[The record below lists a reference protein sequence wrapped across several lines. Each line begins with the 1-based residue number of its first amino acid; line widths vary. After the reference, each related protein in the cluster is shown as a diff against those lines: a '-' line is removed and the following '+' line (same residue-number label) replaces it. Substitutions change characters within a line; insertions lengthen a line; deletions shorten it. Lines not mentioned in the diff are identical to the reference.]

1 MRQCVLGE
9 SRPEERAQLA
19 NCWTRCCGVRAGP
32 AACRARAS
40 GGEEAGGRRGQPR
53 AAHVRRRDG
62 GGAAAVVE
70 ERVELDPDG
79 VDGGLHVPR
88 GGVALGDV
96 LEVEEEGR
104 HDAQPVRH
112 GEEGRG
118 QPDHQ
123 VGDGGEG
130 ERRVGAYRGRGQ
142 ERGRERPE
150 ADYFITRINNVP
162 ITACGPVTA

>member
-1 MRQCVLGE
+1 M
-9 SRPEERAQLA
+9 
-19 NCWTRCCGVRAGP
+19 NCPPPGWTRCCGVRAGP
-32 AACRARAS
+32 AARRARAS

-70 ERVELDPDG
+70 ERVELEPDG

-104 HDAQPVRH
+104 LK
-112 GEEGRG
+112 
-118 QPDHQ
+118 
-123 VGDGGEG
+123 
-130 ERRVGAYRGRGQ
+130 RRALSVVLEIYRRS
-142 ERGRERPE
+142 R
-150 ADYFITRINNVP
+150 N
-162 ITACGPVTA
+162 